1 MCAQTTPPNIYS
13 PLEFSCRASE
23 GTITYILS
31 NLPVSDW
38 DCVHNFSVLRSLRSV
53 LLDSAHMESG
63 KNSHK
68 SSKSETPY
76 DCSRKYDS
84 SIGRVIDQITYLS
97 HNNSNR
103 ISGEGRR
110 PWDRPPQHLNE
121 LGPRG
126 HNYYRV
132 TQSTRSAL

>member
-1 MCAQTTPPNIYS
+1 
-13 PLEFSCRASE
+13 
-23 GTITYILS
+23 
-31 NLPVSDW
+31 
-38 DCVHNFSVLRSLRSV
+38 
-53 LLDSAHMESG
+53 MESG